1 MLFFA
6 GGISG
11 IRTARW
17 FSVKKTRQW
26 RVFRKTPDRACEGGV
41 ERSPKADAGI
51 LVPQPFEP
59 HEASRRVFKADKAAA
74 LSANTWRHRSRMREL
89 RGTSRT
95 PGKQVFFKTDHGFV
109 GFLRPCGFFFKH
121 AFPLVESMVAANV
134 PVCIKERF

>member
-51 LVPQPFEP
+51 LVPQPFEMSDGRERNFAPQPFEP

-95 PGKQVFFKTDHGFV
+95 PGKQVFFKTDH
-109 GFLRPCGFFFKH
+109 
-121 AFPLVESMVAANV
+121 
-134 PVCIKERF
+134 